1 MQTAA
6 ADPFQSLLNVIDRY
20 RNDVHNLYAPA
31 TEEALASAISNLTN
45 PIPRSLMRFLHRWNG
60 AVLFRGVLQI
70 RSVSELAP
78 AAEHV
83 PDVVVFADGP
93 LETDHWAYA
102 PDAGGDAIFGR
113 WTGTLF
119 EPLHEDFESWL
130 AATIQI
136 LDNNIRDPEARF
148 QTRLETD
155 PNSGFLLLQLAER
168 LLANGKTDAAVE
180 RLRQAT
186 AAHPGMMGAWERLGN
201 ALLPTDQGQA
211 RWALLKAFRGARMP
225 QNVPTVFQPTP
236 ALVTT
241 LAGLFPKADDAWERE
256 LTHFLSESVVDVSSY
271 DELQTVELAGV
282 ALAQVHLDRQDRTE
296 AHRVLVDLLER
307 ARGFQ
312 LRGPMQEAVL
322 MLARIEVDL
331 GHHDDAERRLRALRY
346 DPRPTSDRARL
357 LLGAIATSRQ
367 EPWCEAILSECLEH
381 MTRPVDRSEARLML
395 GERYLL
401 REKHGEAQAAF
412 TEALNI
418 ARAGELPLLAAQA
431 MLGLGDVHRLSGN
444 YGEAAETYQQ
454 ARTLAD
460 DNAELL
466 QRVLIRRGDLFRVQ
480 GDNERAVEDYSRA
493 ADEYARLGL
502 PIREA
507 WARLRLAQL
516 GIEGAAEDA
525 HTLFKSVDH
534 AAGVAAS
541 DAIAGHP
548 ARSLDWHLNRSADH
562 SRDRWNAQR
571 ARPPLTRA
579 DAERPERRI
588 GAHRMA
594 IAACSVR
601 VVEQL
606 KAEIDVLAKSID
618 LSSPRTTDPNLA
630 RFVAATDLLSAHR
643 SYEAA
648 EALLYHL
655 LELKPGGIAKRALV
669 GAMARSPNA
678 ALVDGL
684 LDALEGSSDPQAL
697 ALAIEVLGLRREPL
711 ALEPLKRLA
720 TPGNNPTGRKASII
734 SLGRIGDISSIDQLL
749 PSLEEPE
756 LAEETSVALLLLG
769 EWQGVDYQAQSLA
782 AQRPG
787 MTRSLGE
794 IVGRYGGPNYL
805 LLLFR
810 SADLEGPA
818 GLGALQGLG
827 YLGDPRAVTRLI
839 ESTASRDPARVRVAS
854 GALELITGHHEDPEE
869 SLLRNRWTHWWEEH
883 KNHFEEG
890 FRYRHG
896 RLMDPGLLIDRLS
909 HDDSMVRRATYDE
922 LVIATGQ
929 RLPFDA
935 EGPYRVQTLH
945 ITNWRRW
952 WAENKDAFPAGRW
965 TFHGEHIG

>member
-6 ADPFQSLLNVIDRY
+6 ADPFQSLLNVVDRY
-20 RNDVHNLYAPA
+20 RNDVHNLRAPA
-31 TEEALASAISNLTN
+31 TEDAFESARNNLN
-45 PIPRSLMRFLHRWNG
+45 QPIPRSLMRFLHRWNG

-70 RSVSELAP
+70 RSVNELAP

-83 PDVVVFADGP
+83 ANVIVFADGP
-93 LETDHWAYA
+93 MEADHWAYA
-102 PDAGGDAIFGR
+102 PDTHGEAVFGR
-113 WTGTLF
+113 WNGTLF
-119 EPLHEDFESWL
+119 EPLHDDFESWL
-130 AATIQI
+130 SATIQI

-148 QTRLETD
+148 KTRLEAD

-186 AAHPGMMGAWERLGN
+186 AAHPGMMGAWERLGI
-201 ALLPTDQGQA
+201 ALLNSDQGQA
-211 RWALLKAFRGARMP
+211 RWALLKAFRGARLP
-225 QNVPTVFQPTP
+225 QTVPTVFQPSSD
-236 ALVTT
+236 LIKT
-241 LAGLFPKADDAWERE
+241 LSSLFPKGDDAWERE
-256 LTHFLSESVVDVSSY
+256 LTHFLNEAVTDVGSY
-271 DELQTVELAGV
+271 EELSTVELAGV
-282 ALAQVHLDRQDRTE
+282 ALAQVHLDRQDRSQ
-296 AHRVLVDLLER
+296 AHAVLVDLLER

-312 LRGPMQEAVL
+312 LRGPMPEAT
-322 MLARIEVDL
+322 LALAKIEVDL

-357 LLGAIATSRQ
+357 LLGTIATSRQ
-367 EPWCEAILSECLEH
+367 EPWCESILSECLAH
-381 MTRPVDRSEARLML
+381 MTRPCDRSEALLML
-395 GERYLL
+395 GERRLL
-401 REKHGEAQAAF
+401 REHYPDAKAAF
-412 TEALNI
+412 DEALAI
-418 ARAGELPLLAAQA
+418 ARAGELHELCAQA
-431 MLGLGDVHRLSGN
+431 MLGLGDVLRLTGD
-444 YGEAAETYQQ
+444 YGGAAETYQE
-454 ARTLAD
+454 ARGLAGE
-460 DNAELL
+460 NAELL
-466 QRVLIRRGDLFRVQ
+466 QRVLIRRGDLFRLQ
-480 GDNERAVEDYSRA
+480 GDTDRALQDYQRA
-493 ADEYARLGL
+493 ADEYGRLGL

-507 WARLRLAQL
+507 WARLRMAQA
-516 GIEGAAEDA
+516 GYAGAAEDA
-525 HTLFKSVDH
+525 HALFKSVDH

-541 DAIAGHP
+541 DAIAGQP

-594 IAACSVR
+594 IAACNTA
-601 VVEQL
+601 VVDVL
-606 KAEIDVLAKSID
+606 RSEIDALAKSID
-618 LSSPRTTDPNLA
+618 LSSPRSTDPNVS
-630 RFVAATDLLSAHR
+630 RFVAATDLMSAHR

-648 EALLYHL
+648 DALLHHL
-655 LELKPGGIAKRALV
+655 LRVQPGGIAKRALV

-684 LDALEGSSDPQAL
+684 LEALDTSSDPQAL
-697 ALAIEVLGLRREPL
+697 ANAIEVLGLRREPL
-711 ALEPLKRLA
+711 AIEPLKNMVG
-720 TPGNNPTGRKASII
+720 PGNNPTGRKAAIV
-734 SLGRIGDISSIDQLL
+734 SLGRIGDISSIDHLL

-782 AQRPG
+782 SQRPG

-794 IVGRYGGPNYL
+794 IVGRYGGPSYL

-810 SADLEGPA
+810 SAELEGPA

-839 ESTASRDPARVRVAS
+839 EATASRDPARVRVAS

-883 KNHFEEG
+883 KNHFEDG

-909 HDDSMVRRATYDE
+909 HDDPMVRRSTYDE

-935 EGPYRVQTLH
+935 EGPYRVQTMH
-945 ITNWRRW
+945 IANWRQW
-952 WAENKDAFPAGRW
+952 WLDTQEAFPAGRW

>member
-6 ADPFQSLLNVIDRY
+6 ADPFQSLLSVVDRY
-20 RNDVHNLYAPA
+20 RNDVHNLRAPA
-31 TEEALASAISNLTN
+31 TEEALATAVSSLTN

-70 RSVSELAP
+70 RSVSDLAP

-83 PDVVVFADGP
+83 PGVIVFADGP
-93 LETDHWAYA
+93 METDRWAYA

-113 WTGTLF
+113 WTGELF
-119 EPLHEDFESWL
+119 QPLHEDFESWL
-130 AATIQI
+130 TATIHI

-148 QTRLETD
+148 QTRLEAD

-168 LLANGKTDAAVE
+168 LLANGKTEAAIE

-186 AAHPGMMGAWERLGN
+186 AAHPAMMGAWERLGL
-201 ALLPTDQGQA
+201 ALMNSDQGQA

-225 QNVPTVFQPTP
+225 QTVPTVFQPSP
-236 ALVTT
+236 GLVNA
-241 LAGLFPKADDAWERE
+241 LAGLFPKGDDAWERE
-256 LTHFLSESVVDVSSY
+256 LTHFLSESVTDVGNY
-271 DELQTVELAGV
+271 DELNTFELANV
-282 ALAQVHLDRQDRTE
+282 ALAQVHLDRNDRTE
-296 AHRVLVDLLER
+296 AHRVLVDALER
-307 ARGFQ
+307 ARAFQ

-322 MLARIEVDL
+322 LLAKIEVDL
-331 GHHDDAERRLRALRY
+331 GHHDDAERRLRPLRY

-357 LLGAIATSRQ
+357 LLGTIATSRQ
-367 EPWCEAILSECLEH
+367 EPWCEDILAECLEH
-381 MTRPVDRSEARLML
+381 MTRPVDRSEALLML
-395 GERYLL
+395 GERHLL
-401 REKHGEAQAAF
+401 REQHEAAHASF
-412 TEALNI
+412 TESLNI
-418 ARAGELPLLAAQA
+418 ARAGELPHLAAQA
-431 MLGLGDVHRLSGN
+431 TLGLGDVLRLTGKL
-444 YGEAAETYQQ
+444 GEAAEIYQQ
-454 ARTLAD
+454 ARTLAG
-460 DNAELL
+460 DNPELL
-466 QRVLIRRGDLFRVQ
+466 QRVLIRRGDLFRAQ
-480 GDNERAVEDYSRA
+480 GDIERATADYGRA
-493 ADEYARLGL
+493 ADEYARLRL
-502 PIREA
+502 PLREA
-507 WARLRLAQL
+507 WARLRLAQV
-516 GIEGAAEDA
+516 GVEGAAEEA

-534 AAGVAAS
+534 AAGVAAA

-562 SRDRWNAQR
+562 ARDRWNAQR

-579 DAERPERRI
+579 DAGRPERRI

-606 KAEIDVLAKSID
+606 RAEIDSLAKGID
-618 LSSPRTTDPNLA
+618 LSSPRSTDPNLA

-648 EALLYHL
+648 EALLHHL
-655 LELKPGGIAKRALV
+655 LKVKSGGIAKRAII

-684 LDALEGSSDPQAL
+684 LEALEGTPDPQAL
-697 ALAIEVLGLRREPL
+697 ASAIEVLGLRREPM
-711 ALEPLKRLA
+711 ALEPIKRLA
-720 TPGNNPTGRKASII
+720 LPGNKPTARKAAIV
-734 SLGRIGDISSIDQLL
+734 SLGRIGDISSIDQLI
-749 PSLEEPE
+749 PSLEESE

-769 EWQGVDYQAQSLA
+769 EWQGVDFQAQSLA

-827 YLGDPRAVTRLI
+827 YLGDPRAVNRLI
-839 ESTASRDPARVRVAS
+839 ESTASRDPARARVAS

-935 EGPYRVQTLH
+935 DGPYRVQTLH
-945 ITNWRRW
+945 IANWRKW
-952 WAENKDAFPAGRW
+952 WSENKEAFQSGRW
-965 TFHGEHIG
+965 TFHGTQIG

>member
-6 ADPFQSLLNVIDRY
+6 ADPFQSLLAVVDRY
-20 RNDVHNLYAPA
+20 RNDVHNLRAPA
-31 TEEALASAISNLTN
+31 TEEAVASARSNLTQ

-70 RSVSELAP
+70 RSVNELAS

-83 PDVVVFADGP
+83 PDVIVFADGP

-102 PDAGGDAIFGR
+102 PDAHGDAVFGR
-113 WTGTLF
+113 WTGELF
-119 EPLHEDFESWL
+119 EPLHEDFQSWL

-148 QTRLETD
+148 QTRLDAD

-168 LLANGKTDAAVE
+168 LLTNGKTDAAIE

-186 AAHPGMMGAWERLGN
+186 AAHPGMMGAWERLGV
-201 ALLPTDQGQA
+201 ALLNSDQGQA
-211 RWALLKAFRGARMP
+211 RWALLKAFRGARLP
-225 QNVPTVFQPTP
+225 QSVPTVFQPSA

-241 LAGLFPKADDAWERE
+241 LAGLFPKGDDAWERE
-256 LTHFLSESVVDVSSY
+256 LIHFLTEAVTDVVSY
-271 DELQTVELAGV
+271 EELSTVELAGV

-296 AHRVLVDLLER
+296 AHSVLVDLLER

-312 LRGPMQEAVL
+312 LRGPMPEATL

-357 LLGAIATSRQ
+357 LLGTIAASRQ
-367 EPWCEAILSECLEH
+367 EPWCEAILLECLAH
-381 MTRPVDRSEARLML
+381 MTRPADRSEALLML
-395 GERYLL
+395 GERHLL
-401 REKHGEAQAAF
+401 REHYDEAKTAFSEAQTLAKAANLDSLEAQAV
-412 TEALNI
+412 
-418 ARAGELPLLAAQA
+418 
-431 MLGLGDVHRLSGN
+431 LGLGDVLRLTGE
-444 YGEAAETYQQ
+444 YGRAAETYQQ
-454 ARTLAD
+454 ARGLAG

-466 QRVLIRRGDLFRVQ
+466 QRVLIRRGDLFRLQ
-480 GDNERAVEDYSRA
+480 GDAERAVQDYERA
-493 ADEYARLGL
+493 ADEYGRLGL

-507 WARLRLAQL
+507 WARLRMAQT
-516 GIEGAAEDA
+516 GTPGAAEDA
-525 HTLFKSVDH
+525 HALFKSVDH

-594 IAACSVR
+594 IAACTTE
-601 VVEQL
+601 VVAVL
-606 KAEIDVLAKSID
+606 RSEIDALSKTID
-618 LSSPRTTDPNLA
+618 LNSPRSTDPNLA

-648 EALLYHL
+648 EALLNHL
-655 LELKPGGIAKRALV
+655 LVVKPGGIAKRALV

-697 ALAIEVLGLRREPL
+697 GNAIEVLGLRREPL
-711 ALEPLKRLA
+711 AIEPLKA
-720 TPGNNPTGRKASII
+720 MVGPGNNPTSRKAAIV
-734 SLGRIGDISSIDQLL
+734 SLGRIGDISSIDCLL

-782 AQRPG
+782 SHRPG
-787 MTRSLGE
+787 MNRSLGE

-810 SADLEGPA
+810 SAELEGPA

-827 YLGDPRAVTRLI
+827 YLGDPRAIPRLI
-839 ESTASRDPARVRVAS
+839 EATASRDPARVRVAS

-869 SLLRNRWTHWWEEH
+869 SLLRNRWTNWWAEH
-883 KNHFEEG
+883 ESHFEDG

-909 HDDSMVRRATYDE
+909 HDDPMVRRSTYDE

-935 EGPYRVQTLH
+935 EGPYRVQTMH
-945 ITNWRRW
+945 IANWRQW
-952 WAENKDAFPAGRW
+952 WMNNNEAFPAGRW
-965 TFHGEHIG
+965 TFHGEQIG